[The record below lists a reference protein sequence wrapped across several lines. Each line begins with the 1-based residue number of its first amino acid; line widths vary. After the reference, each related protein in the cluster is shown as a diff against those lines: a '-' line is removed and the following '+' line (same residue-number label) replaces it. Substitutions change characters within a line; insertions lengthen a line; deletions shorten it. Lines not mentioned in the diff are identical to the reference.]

1 MAHRSDKLVPP
12 VDEPVHARTGAK
24 KTTTP
29 EAPASSSNQAAEI
42 SARQKADAE
51 RSQRLAAAAN
61 GGTSTVPVPA
71 DATSQGALDRNLNE
85 ISRGLG
91 GLKFSMNGNTGG
103 LAHIDGTE
111 VAPGGE
117 YICPFA
123 QTHRGV
129 IKFNG
134 EGVEPTEIM
143 VGLAEERTP
152 PTREELGDNDPEE
165 WPVGLSGQRED
176 PWRKQWFLPLQSCD
190 ASQELLIFVA
200 RNATGINAVMRL
212 LDRVGKHPLA
222 RRGYLP
228 KVRLEVG
235 SYFNKTF
242 KRDQPVPVFKVV
254 GWVDGDGVPYDP
266 ATAPKSPPVPPLSA
280 AQKAELNDE
289 IPFS

>member
-51 RSQRLAAAAN
+51 RGQRLAAPAN
-61 GGTSTVPVPA
+61 GGASTVPVPA
-71 DATSQGALDRNLNE
+71 DVTSQGALDRNLNE

-91 GLKFSMNGNTGG
+91 GLKFSMNGNTGV

-111 VAPGGE
+111 IAPGGE

-123 QTHRGV
+123 QLIVASSSSTVRAWSRPRLWSALPKNAHPRRARS
-129 IKFNG
+129 
-134 EGVEPTEIM
+134 
-143 VGLAEERTP
+143 LATT
-152 PTREELGDNDPEE
+152 TRKT

-176 PWRKQWFLPLQSCD
+176 PWKPQWFLPLQSCD

-266 ATAPKSPPVPPLSA
+266 ATAPKSSPVPSLSA

-289 IPFS
+289 VPF

>member
-1 MAHRSDKLVPP
+1 M
-12 VDEPVHARTGAK
+12 
-24 KTTTP
+24 
-29 EAPASSSNQAAEI
+29 
-42 SARQKADAE
+42 
-51 RSQRLAAAAN
+51 
-61 GGTSTVPVPA
+61 PVPA
-71 DATSQGALDRNLNE
+71 GATSQGALDRNLNE

-91 GLKFSMNGNTGG
+91 GLKFTMNGNTGV

-111 VAPGGE
+111 IAPGGE

-123 QTHRGV
+123 QTHRGF
-129 IKFNG
+129 IRFNG
-134 EGVEPTEIM
+134 EGMEPTEIM
-143 VGLAEERTP
+143 VGLAEERP
-152 PTREELGDNDPEE
+152 PPAREELGDNDREA

-176 PWRKQWFLPLQSCD
+176 PQKPQWFLPLQSCD
-190 ASQELLIFVA
+190 AGQEMLIFVA
-200 RNATGINAVMRL
+200 RNATGINAVKRL

-228 KVRLEVG
+228 KVLLEVG

-266 ATAPKSPPVPPLSA
+266 ATAPKSPPVPSLSA

-289 IPFS
+289 VPF